1 MLIAHIS
8 DTHLGFTQYGI
19 EERENDFYN
28 AFSEAME
35 IIVKEHVDLVIH
47 SGDIFDTPRPSGTAI
62 VRLLDELKRLE
73 ENNIKFVF
81 ILGEHDISRL
91 RSVPVPIL
99 YKKVKLATHLNNIV
113 KINDVSI
120 VGYNKYRLH
129 EIHLLKKYLSDL
141 NIDGKKIL
149 VLHQGLKEFH
159 EYAGELTHLDLPN
172 NFNYYAFG
180 HLHNKCHK
188 WFDGFK
194 GPVCYPGSTEITT
207 FTPKEDLEKG
217 FCLVDLSREADI
229 NWIKLKT
236 REHRVEDLEDNE
248 KLEDYINSLIDKLK
262 TSRPILKLRFNDIDV
277 IKARSIVRKL
287 ESYALHIITEY
298 NKYYDIQKMNKPIS
312 IDDEML
318 RRSADILNSKDKAR
332 FAIIELLPS
341 LLKSRDEAL
350 DLLWNAYKNNRF
362 G

>member
-1 MLIAHIS
+1 M
-8 DTHLGFTQYGI
+8 
-19 EERENDFYN
+19 
-28 AFSEAME
+28 
-35 IIVKEHVDLVIH
+35 DL
-47 SGDIFDTPRPSGTAI
+47 
-62 VRLLDELKRLE
+62 
-73 ENNIKFVF
+73 
-81 ILGEHDISRL
+81 
-91 RSVPVPIL
+91 
-99 YKKVKLATHLNNIV
+99 
-113 KINDVSI
+113 
-120 VGYNKYRLH
+120 
-129 EIHLLKKYLSDL
+129 
-141 NIDGKKIL
+141 
-149 VLHQGLKEFH
+149 
-159 EYAGELTHLDLPN
+159 
-172 NFNYYAFG
+172 
-180 HLHNKCHK
+180 
-188 WFDGFK
+188 K
-194 GPVCYPGSTEITT
+194 G
-207 FTPKEDLEKG
+207 
-217 FCLVDLSREADI
+217 
-229 NWIKLKT
+229 
-236 REHRVEDLEDNE
+236 